1 MPPIEPSA
9 PLAHNLRSPEH
20 DRNGARIPSSQE
32 LSVVRRLYG
41 LVLDYRRTV
50 GAGMVC
56 LVLSVAAE
64 LYPPLVWQRVVDIG
78 LAQRDWRYIIG
89 QLVLL
94 VLVFGAGQIFSAI
107 RGVLLERAGQQL
119 TLDLRLRLYRS
130 LQGQSQQFYS
140 SRRTGDLLSRL
151 TTDVEQVQ
159 DVLVRGTDSI
169 LANALRLIGVAAIFI
184 WLQPVLG
191 LIVLVPMIVVGL
203 LLRRYNRRV
212 RPVYRAAREQLG
224 TMSAKL
230 ADNLAG
236 IRVIQSFAQERRE
249 SADVYRL
256 GSYLYDQQVAAVGLR
271 NRVFPFIRWIA
282 NFGNILMLGGGVL
295 FILRGQFTIGGL
307 LAYRGYGRYFYG
319 PIDDLVNI
327 NDLVQRAAAAGRR
340 IFEVLDTP
348 VSIAD
353 APDSVALPAP
363 LRGAVRFEHV
373 DFGYDQSR
381 PVLRDVSLEI
391 APGERVA
398 ILGPSGAGKST
409 LLALAAR
416 LYDPDRGRV
425 LVDGHDLR
433 EVTLQSLRAQI
444 AQVQQETFLFT
455 ASALDNLRYGR
466 PDATQAE
473 VEAAA
478 RAANAHGFLE
488 ALPEGYATLVG
499 ERGVK
504 LSGGQ
509 RQRLAV
515 ARALL
520 VDAPLLLLDEPTSAV
535 EPESEAQIIEAL
547 ERLMRGR
554 TTLVVSHRLSL
565 ARSADRVV
573 VVADG
578 RIVEQGPPDM
588 LLADP
593 ASHFSRMVR
602 TDSVFSVDLDD
613 VPAK

>member
-1 MPPIEPSA
+1 M
-9 PLAHNLRSPEH
+9 
-20 DRNGARIPSSQE
+20 PSSSQRPTPLSRRE
-32 LSVVRRLYG
+32 LSVIRRMYG
-41 LVLDYRRTV
+41 LVLPYRRTV
-50 GAGMVC
+50 ALGMFC

-64 LYPPLVWQRVVDIG
+64 LYPPLVWQQVVDVG
-78 LAQRDWRYIIG
+78 LARRDWNYIVW

-94 VLVFGAGQIFSAI
+94 VFVFGVGQIFSAI

-119 TLDLRLRLYRS
+119 TYDLRLRLYRS
-130 LQGQSQQFYS
+130 LQAQSLHFFLN
-140 SRRTGDLLSRL
+140 RRTGDLLSRL
-151 TTDVEQVQ
+151 TTDVENVQ

-169 LANALRLIGVAAIFI
+169 LANGLRLIGVAGIFI

-191 LIVLVPMIVVGL
+191 LIVLIPMLLVGVL
-203 LLRRYNRRV
+203 LHRYNRRV
-212 RPVYRAAREQLG
+212 RPVYRAARDQLG
-224 TMSAKL
+224 LMSAKL
-230 ADNLAG
+230 ADNLGG
-236 IRVIQSFAQERRE
+236 IRVVQSFAQELRE
-249 SADVYRL
+249 NAAIEKL
-256 GSYLYDQQVAAVGLR
+256 GMYLYDQQVTAVTLR
-271 NRVFPFIRWIA
+271 NRIFPFIRWVA
-282 NFGNILMLGGGVL
+282 NFGNVLMLGGGVV
-295 FILRGQFTIGGL
+295 FILRGQFTLGGL

-319 PIDDLVNI
+319 PIDDLVSI
-327 NDLVQRAAAAGRR
+327 NDLVQRADAAGRR

-348 VSIAD
+348 VSITD
-353 APDSVALPAP
+353 APDSVALPTP
-363 LRGAVRFEHV
+363 LSGELRFDHIS
-373 DFGYDQSR
+373 FGYDPAR
-381 PVLRDVSLEI
+381 PVLHDVSLHI

-409 LLALAAR
+409 LLTLVAR

-425 LVDGHDLR
+425 LIDGHDLR
-433 EVTLQSLRAQI
+433 TVTLQSLRAQM

-455 ASALDNLRYGR
+455 ATALDNLRYGR
-466 PDATQAE
+466 ADATEAE

-478 RAANAHGFLE
+478 RAANAHTFLK
-488 ALPEGYATLVG
+488 ALPEGYNTMVG

-547 ERLMRGR
+547 ERLMQGR

-573 VVADG
+573 IVADG
-578 RIVEQGPPDM
+578 RIVEQGTPDD
-588 LLADP
+588 LLARPDTR
-593 ASHFSRMVR
+593 FSGMVR
-602 TDSVFSVDLDD
+602 ADSVFAVEVDEDR
-613 VPAK
+613 VA